1 MSTVK
6 YQFADTDLAA
16 KRLKYLAEVYAASSQ
31 EFILRSLRNRP
42 QLALD
47 LGCGPGYSTHMLAEA
62 THAGKIVGLDNS
74 DRFIS
79 LAREGETDRIS
90 FQLHDVTVVPFPVG
104 PANFLFCRLLLTHL
118 REPRKVIRNWASQM
132 VHNGLLLLEEVEWI
146 ETSHQV
152 FSRYLGIVEALL
164 ADQSTQLCVG
174 PTLEKM
180 DISDGL
186 EKVTSSVARIGV
198 SNLQAA
204 TMFTLNIQ
212 SWKNKPFIQANYGE
226 QEIGALERELEAIA
240 SGGGGTTQIE
250 WGFRQIVLQK
260 DGCQASSVS
269 TGRTTTW

>member
-6 YQFADTDLAA
+6 YQFTDTDLAA
-16 KRLKYLAEVYAASSQ
+16 RRLKYLAEVYAASSR

-79 LAREGETDRIS
+79 LAKEGETDRIS
-90 FQLHDVTVVPFPVG
+90 FQLHDITVVPFPVG
-104 PANFLFCRLLLTHL
+104 AANFLFCRLLLTHL

-146 ETSHQV
+146 ETSHHV
-152 FSRYLGIVEALL
+152 FSKYVGIVEALL

-180 DISDGL
+180 DIPDGL
-186 EKVTSSVARIGV
+186 DKVTSNVARIGV
-198 SNLQAA
+198 SNLHAA

-212 SWKNKPFIQANYGE
+212 SWKNEPFIQANYGE
-226 QEIGALERELEAIA
+226 QEIGALERELEAIV
-240 SGGGGTTQIE
+240 SEGGGTTQIE

-260 DGCQASSVS
+260 DGC
-269 TGRTTTW
+269 